1 MWGYGDYGM
10 TGWMWVWGAALVVGV
25 LVLLG
30 GLVWAVAATTR
41 RPAAPNLPIPA
52 AVGPSSA
59 RQILDQ
65 RYARGDLGT
74 EEYRERAQTL
84 DG

>member
-1 MWGYGDYGM
+1 M
-10 TGWMWVWGAALVVGV
+10 
-25 LVLLG
+25 LLG
-30 GLVWAVAATTR
+30 GLVWDEVATR
-41 RPAAPNLPIPA
+41 RPAEPNLPGPV
-52 AVGPSSA
+52 AVGPPSA

-84 DG
+84 EA